1 MSTSTRL
8 ASGAIAIVTL
18 VVAGFIIGSL
28 INMVVSAGSAP
39 DASAVGA
46 ADANPPGAVVAGQAT
61 GELLAPTRPPQP
73 TPVAPSPSA
82 TPSADESAVAE
93 PTPTATATP
102 DENED
107 DDKGDDG
114 GHHSTGGFSAR
125 VVACESV
132 GGGRCRGQTDE
143 ISDGSRTIWV
153 MVYYEGASG
162 GDRIGMAISGP
173 SGTREGATIA
183 VRSDQGRVWSAVS
196 GRFQSG
202 SYTLIATR
210 NGDVVAESSLRVD

>member
-18 VVAGFIIGSL
+18 VVAGFIIGSV
-28 INMVVSAGSAP
+28 IHMVVSAGSAA
-39 DASAVGA
+39 DTTRVGL

-61 GELLAPTRPPQP
+61 GELLAPTRPPKP
-73 TPVAPSPSA
+73 TPVAPSSSA
-82 TPSADESAVAE
+82 TPSAQESAAVE
-93 PTPTATATP
+93 PTPSETATP
-102 DENED
+102 DEKED
-107 DDKGDDG
+107 DDKGDG
-114 GHHSTGGFSAR
+114 GERPSSGGFSAS

-132 GGGRCRGQTDE
+132 GGGRCRGETDE

-153 MVYYEGASG
+153 MVYYDGASS

-173 SGTREGATIA
+173 GGTRDGATIA

-196 GRFQSG
+196 GRFDSG